1 MPSLALQYFV
11 EKNSEFQ
18 DAAEYAEYADVI
30 ARIENHLRG
39 EGYNLHSAGEAGIQ
53 ILFVDTAHLADKE
66 FYRRLCHDEKQLRM
80 VKSVCGKEESSAG
93 KKATSH
99 EEKTT
104 YHPKPIITIGVFDIM
119 GIYEEGP
126 GLGIEPAEEAS
137 DWKNTRK
144 ADGMLYEMNLDHRVK
159 FLDSSIWHRYVPL
172 KPAGE
177 ETFESRFK
185 AVLDKMLG
193 YYGQGL
199 YRSVAAVTTLEFNC
213 RMLLNSF
220 IEKAGE
226 KGHHEAVTPF
236 KFHSET
242 VMEKKAED
250 LLRFLGT
257 EREQHT
263 KLSDLKWNVLMVDDH
278 SDNPLSSVD
287 GASAKKH
294 PSKKEI
300 IETVLHTN
308 DLQGVNI
315 AGFTRGDTNIIKNG
329 IELLKEQSFDIILL
343 DYLLGESELSPTLKA
358 YGHEFLLEM
367 TTGETPHQ
375 LRRGPMGRFWI
386 YPISSFP
393 HAFTDKL
400 RQLNIDGSNRRWH
413 IANGGDPVSTPELFR
428 VNFYRLL
435 LRQITEYYLHESAL
449 ARWAAQ
455 FNGIE
460 DKDMWCKAVE
470 FQILVE
476 QQKIDLMGNYRD
488 GSEFL
493 SSMENFLDQQGHYQE
508 LWNHLRSWI
517 DHVKG
522 YRKGTSPSDLLAKL
536 VSFEVP
542 EFSLK
547 TFYNQL
553 TGQLM
558 KYVVD
563 AEAEFIKT
571 ASSKK
576 STASNQESTA
586 SSKKSTVEYSPKGTE
601 SLFYFP
607 EELPNANPDITELVV
622 TGTFIQEIP
631 SSICRLSQLRK
642 LDLQNNVNLRH
653 FPAAEVLDQC
663 RNLKQLNLR
672 GTAIAREQGLGN
684 DIAFAN
690 TRQSVKEL
698 LKKIHQL
705 NSGNPNASHRNALPV
720 FISYAHKSAKDKS
733 MLVTHLASLKRE
745 GMIKVWDDGAILPG
759 QEWDKKIKD
768 NLKAARIVVFL
779 IDAHFMDS
787 DYIQRV
793 EIKQVLE
800 RRKNNDDVV
809 IVPVNVNYIELGKSE
824 FSEFQSLPHGPSRPV
839 ASYTHNP
846 DEAWYQVAAG
856 IRRVVENIRNGDQS
870 SPK

>member
-18 DAAEYAEYADVI
+18 YATQHAEYADVI
-30 ARIENHLRG
+30 ARIENCLRG
-39 EGYNLHSAGEAGIQ
+39 EGYNDSTGEAGIQ
-53 ILFVDTAHLADKE
+53 ILFVDTVHLADKD
-66 FYRRLCHDEKQLRM
+66 FYSRLCSCPELRLIHHF
-80 VKSVCGKEESSAG
+80 AD
-93 KKATSH
+93 KK
-99 EEKTT
+99 
-104 YHPKPIITIGVFDIM
+104 YYRPKPIITIGVFDIM

-126 GLGIEPAEEAS
+126 GLGIERAEEAS
-137 DWKNTRK
+137 DWKNKRK

-185 AVLDKMLG
+185 AVLDKILG

-287 GASAKKH
+287 VASAKKH

-300 IETVLHTN
+300 IETLLRTN

-315 AGFTRGDTNIIKNG
+315 PGFTRGDTNIIEKG
-329 IELLKEQSFDIILL
+329 IELLKQQQSFDIILL
-343 DYLLGESELSPTLKA
+343 DYLLGQSELSPTLKA

-367 TTGETPHQ
+367 TTGEKQHQ
-375 LRRGPMGRFWI
+375 LHRGPMGRFWI

-705 NSGNPNASHRNALPV
+705 NSRSPKVPNPNALPV

-759 QEWDKKIKD
+759 QEWDKEIKD
-768 NLKAARIVVFL
+768 NLQAARIVVFL
-779 IDAHFMDS
+779 IDAHFMNS
-787 DYIQRV
+787 DYINRV
-793 EIKQVLE
+793 EVQKAFE
-800 RRKNNDDVV
+800 RHKTNECV
-809 IVPVNVNYIELGKSE
+809 IIPVNVNYVDLTGSKL
-824 FSEFQSLPHGPSRPV
+824 SEFQSLPHGPSRPV

-846 DEAWYQVAAG
+846 DEAWYQVAVG

>member
-1 MPSLALQYFV
+1 MSSLALQYFV
-11 EKNSEFQ
+11 EKSSKFQ
-18 DAAEYAEYADVI
+18 DAAKHAEYADVI
-30 ARIENHLRG
+30 ARIENCLRG
-39 EGYNLHSAGEAGIQ
+39 EGFNFDSACDAGIQ
-53 ILFVDTAHLADKE
+53 ILFVDTAHLADKA
-66 FYRRLCHDEKQLRM
+66 FYSRLCNCSELRL
-80 VKSVCGKEESSAG
+80 VHPQANN
-93 KKATSH
+93 TS
-99 EEKTT
+99 
-104 YHPKPIITIGVFDIM
+104 YRPKPIITIGVFDVM

-126 GLGIEPAEEAS
+126 GLGINPDEES
-137 DWKNTRK
+137 FDWKNKRK
-144 ADGMLYEMNLDHRVK
+144 ADGMLYEMNLDHRIK

-172 KPAGE
+172 KPAEG
-177 ETFESRFK
+177 ETFEGRFK

-193 YYGQGL
+193 YYEQGL
-199 YRSVAAVTTLEFNC
+199 YKSVAAITTLEFNC

-242 VMEKKAED
+242 VMESKAED
-250 LLRFLGT
+250 LLIVLKT
-257 EREQHT
+257 KREQDA
-263 KLSDLKWNVLMVDDH
+263 KLSNLRWNILMVDDH
-278 SDNPLSSVD
+278 SDSPLSTVNGID
-287 GASAKKH
+287 ATKH
-294 PSKKEI
+294 PSKKQI
-300 IETVLHTN
+300 IETLLRTY
-308 DLQGVNI
+308 DLKGVKVAEFTQGH
-315 AGFTRGDTNIIKNG
+315 TNIIKNG
-329 IELLKEQSFDIILL
+329 IEFLKKQSIDIILL

-435 LRQITEYYLHESAL
+435 VRQIAEYYLHEAAL
-449 ARWAAQ
+449 VRWAAQ

-470 FQILVE
+470 LQIMVE
-476 QQKIDLMGNYRD
+476 QQKIELIGNYRD
-488 GSEFL
+488 GSAFL
-493 SSMENFLDQQGHYQE
+493 SSMEDFLDQQDRYQE

-517 DHVKG
+517 DRIKG
-522 YRKGTSPSDLLAKL
+522 YRKGSSPSDLLAKL

-542 EFSLK
+542 DFSLK

-563 AEAEFIKT
+563 AEAEFMNT
-571 ASSKK
+571 ASSPNLKK
-576 STASNQESTA
+576 
-586 SSKKSTVEYSPKGTE
+586 VEYRSIGAE

-607 EELPNANPDITELVV
+607 EELPNANPGITELVV

-631 SSICRLSQLRK
+631 PSISDLKDLRK

-653 FPAAEVLDQC
+653 FPAAEVSEKC
-663 RNLKQLNLR
+663 PNLKQLNLR

-698 LKKIHQL
+698 LKKIHHL
-705 NSGNPNASHRNALPV
+705 NSGNLKASHPNALPV
-720 FISYAHKSAKDKS
+720 FISYAHESSQSKS

-745 GMIKVWDDGAILPG
+745 GIIKVWDDGAILPG
-759 QEWDKKIKD
+759 QEWDKKIND
-768 NLKAARIVVFL
+768 NLQAARIVVFL
-779 IDAHFMDS
+779 LDAHFMDS
-787 DYIQRV
+787 DYIHRV
-793 EIKQVLE
+793 EVQRALE
-800 RRKNNDDVV
+800 LHETNKCA
-809 IVPVNVNYIELGKSE
+809 IIPVNLNYADLRGTPLSK
-824 FSEFQSLPHGPSRPV
+824 FQSLPHGPSRPI
-839 ASYTHNP
+839 ASYVHNP

-856 IRRVVENIRNGDQS
+856 IRRVVEDILKKDRQDQ
-870 SPK
+870 K